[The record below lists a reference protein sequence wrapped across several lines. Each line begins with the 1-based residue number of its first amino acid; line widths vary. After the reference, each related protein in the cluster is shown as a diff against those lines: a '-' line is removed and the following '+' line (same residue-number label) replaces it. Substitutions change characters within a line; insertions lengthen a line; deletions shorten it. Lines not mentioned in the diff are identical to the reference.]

1 MKTLAQQLATVNG
14 LCVIT
19 EGGATDVPPRWLA
32 VSKGLKTTMAWTP
45 EHLDRHTGR
54 LSIYLSLMEGKGE
67 KTDCR
72 GWVRG
77 WMFSASLCRQ
87 ALAQLEYQHRDR
99 MDFLSQDLLTLSTS
113 FDTDFQFW
121 DGSLVG
127 LVGMVWTD
135 NVLTCSLQASS
146 LLTVIGPAIGRDNFC
161 QKNPREAS
169 F

>member
-1 MKTLAQQLATVNG
+1 MKTLVQQLATVNG

-32 VSKGLKTTMAWTP
+32 VSKGVKTTTAWTP

-72 GWVRG
+72 GRVGG
-77 WMFSASLCRQ
+77 WMFSAGLCRQ
-87 ALAQLEYQHRDR
+87 ALVQLEYQHRDR

-113 FDTDFQFW
+113 FDIDFQFW

-135 NVLTCSLQASS
+135 NVLTCSLQASF
-146 LLTVIGPAIGRDNFC
+146 LTVVSN
-161 QKNPREAS
+161 QPRKLVVTTS